1 MDERMN
7 ENNALPADVPAAETC
22 AESAPQGAK
31 KYVKPAMKVFKLD
44 CQMLAASGP
53 VRVTVYGGISMYHL
67 ITADE
72 EYHARPLPVGAGATC
87 DTYTCFPHVPAI
99 SCSDFLNYFGGI
111 SFPKVVAL
119 SGNLHE
125 YNCFPVEPASVDG
138 VSFPD
143 NIGWSAAGF
152 LAGVQLD
159 GDCEFATHDGERQ
172 SRVVTGSYMGTPVVV
187 EFVLGYS
194 TP

>member
-22 AESAPQGAK
+22 AESAPQGAR

-111 SFPKVVAL
+111 SFPKVVAI
-119 SGNLHE
+119 SGNWFQ
-125 YNCFPVEPASVDG
+125 YNCFGPNPAKVTG
-138 VSFPD
+138 VYFSRD
-143 NIGWSAAGF
+143 LGWSAAGF

-159 GDCEFATHDGERQ
+159 GDCGFATHDGTPQ
-172 SRVVTGSYMGTPVVV
+172 SRVVTGSYNGTPVVV
-187 EFVLGYS
+187 EFNLR
-194 TP
+194 